1 MSLFNFLRSNK
12 QTVSKELSTVQPS
25 ADVSA
30 KTIAQDLF
38 IDNEEPSSTTVAA
51 KPKNILE
58 QYIDQDFEL
67 IGYQDGYLYPEAEFL
82 ETKLRIIK
90 ADFRKVVD
98 VCIDNMRTEVGEL
111 RLHKIKVSGMSSRIE
126 AQLDEKIKILE
137 SLIHELDIQKVISI
151 EDNGIISSAV
161 HGYRLGF
168 LKGVNR
174 YQEEKLFAKST
185 GLFNN

>member
-1 MSLFNFLRSNK
+1 MSLLNFIRGNK
-12 QTVSKELSTVQPS
+12 QTVSKELSGGQPNG
-25 ADVSA
+25 DVSA

-38 IDNEEPSSTTVAA
+38 VDNEGPESQTEAA

-58 QYIDQDFEL
+58 QFLDQDFEL

-82 ETKLRIIK
+82 DTKLRIIK
-90 ADFRKVVD
+90 ADFLKVVD
-98 VCIDNMRTEVGEL
+98 VCVDNMRTEVGEL
-111 RLHKIKVSGMSSRIE
+111 KLHKIKVSGMSSRIE
-126 AQLDEKIKILE
+126 AQIDEKVKILE
-137 SLIHELDIQKVISI
+137 SLIHELDVQKVISI
-151 EDNGIISSAV
+151 EDNGIVSSAV

-185 GLFNN
+185 GLFIK